1 MGSMGRTLMNAT
13 GLNTLGTS
21 SLTLRIVPEV
31 RSNALYVTGPAHQV
45 SEVEM
50 MLKVLDASE
59 LPDQLRDRAPHFIEV
74 EHAEVEEVA
83 AIVREVYKDDLTP
96 EGQQPGQAQNPFA
109 MLMGQ
114 GGGSNRSNRGGQ
126 QPQRTIKL
134 TLGVDTRTNTL
145 IVSASESLFR
155 QIEALVISLDDA
167 ARDAKRTVRVVDL
180 GGANPAV
187 VQQTLG
193 AMYSKVK
200 ISSSGK
206 SKSGGATP
214 SSGSSSS
221 SSSTPNVGAPPFM
234 PFSPFGGGAPGGS
247 GGSSSDA
254 GRSFF
259 EQRMRER
266 MGGGGP
272 GGSGGGS
279 GR

>member
-1 MGSMGRTLMNAT
+1 
-13 GLNTLGTS
+13 
-21 SLTLRIVPEV
+21 
-31 RSNALYVTGPAHQV
+31 
-45 SEVEM
+45 

-74 EHAEVEEVA
+74 QHAEVEEVA

-96 EGQQPGQAQNPFA
+96 EGQQPGQAPNPFA

-114 GGGSNRSNRGGQ
+114 GGSSRNNRNGQ
-126 QPQRTIKL
+126 QQQRTIKL

-155 QIEALVISLDDA
+155 QIEALVNSLDEA
-167 ARDAKRTVRVVDL
+167 AHDAKRTVRVVDL

-200 ISSSGK
+200 VSSSSK

-221 SSSTPNVGAPPFM
+221 SSSTPGAGAPPFV
-234 PFSPFGGGAPGGS
+234 PFSPFGGGFPG

-266 MGGGGP
+266 MGGG
-272 GGSGGGS
+272 S